1 VPVLYTLNAKGV
13 YDVTARDRVWL
24 VNVSGIDE
32 IRLGAPEGGTTGEDS
47 EGNEELFNFDIR
59 YNGWRTAT
67 GFNWQRL
74 FARAGLRPTHRKP
87 VSQVKDLRVACLPAH
102 PSTRHATPDSFRT
115 AYEGETLKYDSTSR
129 HRPQECSWGST
140 RPSASD

>member
-1 VPVLYTLNAKGV
+1 MTTDEIRRTFLDFFTDDIGIGGVPVLYTLNAKGV

-67 GFNWQRL
+67 GVNWQRL
-74 FARAGLRPTHRKP
+74 FGTRGVGLFGLISELVRAR
-87 VSQVKDLRVACLPAH
+87 RVP
-102 PSTRHATPDSFRT
+102 
-115 AYEGETLKYDSTSR
+115 
-129 HRPQECSWGST
+129 
-140 RPSASD
+140 